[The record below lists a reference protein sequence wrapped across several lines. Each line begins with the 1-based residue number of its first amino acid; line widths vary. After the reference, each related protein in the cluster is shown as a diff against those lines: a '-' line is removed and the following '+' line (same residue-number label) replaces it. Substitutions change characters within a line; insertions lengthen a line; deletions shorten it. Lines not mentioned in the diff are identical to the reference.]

1 MQNFRFICPTDFIFG
16 KDAENAVGEEI
27 KKYGKKVLLHY
38 GGGHIKKNGLYDRVM
53 ENLKKHKIEVI
64 ELGGVKA
71 NPDIGLVR
79 EGVEICKKENI
90 DCILAVGGGSVI
102 DSAKAIGIGV
112 YYDGDVWDFFTKETP
127 VKKMLPL
134 GVILTIPATGSE
146 ASNTTVVTNSENGHL
161 KRALSHD
168 CLRPDFAVMNPEL
181 TYTLPPYQT
190 AAGGVDIMSHVFER
204 YFTLEP
210 NCDLTDRLCEATLK
224 TMIKQLPK
232 VLKHPENY
240 EARAEV
246 MWTGTIAHN
255 GILGVGRSED
265 WGSHMLGHEL
275 SAFYDMTHGATLA
288 IIIPHWMEYVYQ
300 TDIQRFVKYAV
311 DVWGIENDIFHPEE
325 TALKGIQKTKEF
337 FQSLGMPVSFEDA
350 GIDGEKIE
358 EMAENCTKNGAVGGF
373 VKLEKEDCI
382 KIYEAALK

>member
-232 VLKHPENY
+232 VLKHPE
-240 EARAEV
+240 V

-337 FQSLGMPVSFEDA
+337 FRSLGMPVSFEDA